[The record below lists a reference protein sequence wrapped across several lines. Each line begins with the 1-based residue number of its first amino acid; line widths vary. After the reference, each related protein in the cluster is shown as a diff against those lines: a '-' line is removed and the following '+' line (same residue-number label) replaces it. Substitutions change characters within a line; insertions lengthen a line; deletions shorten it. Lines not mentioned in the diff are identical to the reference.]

1 MRCERTESV
10 ETEPVP
16 VRCEKKKTRDGGHVT
31 EDLRR
36 TPVTHQETV
45 GRRTSHELLL
55 GPCAKAFLSRN
66 SENMSIHA
74 SVSPSRRRDAR
85 SSYRALTQPPLL
97 RAERELPSGR
107 RLHAHARSPGT

>member
-1 MRCERTESV
+1 M
-10 ETEPVP
+10 
-16 VRCEKKKTRDGGHVT
+16 
-31 EDLRR
+31 
-36 TPVTHQETV
+36 THQETV

-85 SSYRALTQPPLL
+85 SSYTAPRAYAAPP
-97 RAERELPSGR
+97 P
-107 RLHAHARSPGT
+107 AR